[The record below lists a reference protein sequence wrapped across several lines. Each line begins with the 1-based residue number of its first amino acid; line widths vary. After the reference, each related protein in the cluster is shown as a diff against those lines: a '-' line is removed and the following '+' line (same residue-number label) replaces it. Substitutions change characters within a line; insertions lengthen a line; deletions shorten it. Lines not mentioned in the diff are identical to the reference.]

1 MVHNDGANQGSGS
14 AQRMFGSQAG
24 VYATSQVHVRDD
36 SLEVLQ
42 RLAAQPD
49 SKPYGWAA
57 DLGTGAGF
65 TAFAMTQ
72 CSDRVV
78 ATDPTSP
85 MLEQARRLGNERG
98 LENLC
103 LSRNV
108 AESLPFASASLDLVT
123 SRKAGH
129 HFSDLNLAFD
139 EVRRVLK
146 TGGVF
151 VMADSVCPEDDD
163 VDRWM
168 NDIELRRDF
177 SHVRNRKIS
186 EINGMLAARGLD
198 VQAQEGARIFLKFN
212 EWVPGPWFRNQ
223 KRTTCGMI
231 SLQRPPGLGRPFR
244 SSPLG
249 MTSTSHGPAWCSG
262 PSRSSCS

>member
-1 MVHNDGANQGSGS
+1 MVQNDGNTTGSGN
-14 AQRMFGSQAG
+14 AQRMFGPQAG

-36 SLEVLQ
+36 SLDVLQ
-42 RLAAQPD
+42 KLAARSD
-49 SKPYGWAA
+49 DKAYGWAA

-72 CSDRVV
+72 LSDRVV
-78 ATDPTSP
+78 ATDPTRP
-85 MLEQARRLGNERG
+85 MLEQTRRLGQERG
-98 LENLC
+98 LENLG

-108 AESLPFASASLDLVT
+108 AESLPFAGDSLDLVT
-123 SRKAGH
+123 SRVAGH
-129 HFSDLNLAFD
+129 HFSDLNRAFD

-151 VMADSVCPEDDD
+151 VMADSVCPEDDE

-186 EINGMLAARGLD
+186 EINAMLADRGLKVERKED
-198 VQAQEGARIFLKFN
+198 ARIFLRFN
-212 EWVPGPWFRNQ
+212 EWVARTVVPEPEATALRNDFLQAPAGAREAFQIQPSNGDIDFSWPCLVFRAV
-223 KRTTCGMI
+223 KV
-231 SLQRPPGLGRPFR
+231 
-244 SSPLG
+244 
-249 MTSTSHGPAWCSG
+249 
-262 PSRSSCS
+262 

>member
-1 MVHNDGANQGSGS
+1 MVQNDGATQGSGS
-14 AQRMFGSQAG
+14 AQRMFGPQAG

-98 LENLC
+98 LKNLC

-186 EINGMLAARGLD
+186 EINGMLAVRGLE

-212 EWVPGPWFRNQ
+212 EWVARTVAPEPEATNLRNDFLEAPAGAREAFQIEPSGDDIDFSWPCLVFRAV
-223 KRTTCGMI
+223 KV
-231 SLQRPPGLGRPFR
+231 
-244 SSPLG
+244 
-249 MTSTSHGPAWCSG
+249 
-262 PSRSSCS
+262 

>member
-1 MVHNDGANQGSGS
+1 MVQNDGVTQGSGS
-14 AQRMFGSQAG
+14 AQRMFGPQAG

-98 LENLC
+98 LENLR

-168 NDIELRRDF
+168 NAIELRRDF

-186 EINGMLAARGLD
+186 EISGMLAVRGLE

-212 EWVPGPWFRNQ
+212 EWVARTVAPEPEATNLRNDFLEAPAGAREAFQIKPSGDDIDFSWPCLVFRAI
-223 KRTTCGMI
+223 K
-231 SLQRPPGLGRPFR
+231 
-244 SSPLG
+244 
-249 MTSTSHGPAWCSG
+249 A
-262 PSRSSCS
+262 

>member
-1 MVHNDGANQGSGS
+1 MVQNDGVTQGSGS
-14 AQRMFGSQAG
+14 AQRMFGPQAG
-24 VYATSQVHVRDD
+24 VYAASQVHVRDD

-57 DLGTGAGF
+57 DQGTGAGF

-85 MLEQARRLGNERG
+85 MLEQARHLGNERG
-98 LENLC
+98 LENLR

-108 AESLPFASASLDLVT
+108 AESLPFASASLNLVT
-123 SRKAGH
+123 IRKAGH

-163 VDRWM
+163 VDHWM

-186 EINGMLAARGLD
+186 EINGMLAVRGLE

-212 EWVPGPWFRNQ
+212 EWVARTVAPEPEATNLRNDFLDAPAGAREAFQ
-223 KRTTCGMI
+223 IEPSGDDI
-231 SLQRPPGLGRPFR
+231 DFSWPGLLFR
-244 SSPLG
+244 
-249 MTSTSHGPAWCSG
+249 AVKI
-262 PSRSSCS
+262 

>member
-14 AQRMFGSQAG
+14 AQRMFGPQAG

-36 SLEVLQ
+36 SLNVLQ

-78 ATDPTSP
+78 ATDPTRP
-85 MLEQARRLGNERG
+85 MLEQARRLGQERG
-98 LENLC
+98 LENLR

-108 AESLPFASASLDLVT
+108 AESLPFASDCLDLVT
-123 SRKAGH
+123 SRVAGH

-146 TGGVF
+146 PGGVF
-151 VMADSVCPEDDD
+151 VMADSVCPEDDV

-212 EWVPGPWFRNQ
+212 EWVARTVVPEPEATNLRNDFLAASAGAREAFQIEPSGDDIDFSWPCLVFRAV
-223 KRTTCGMI
+223 K
-231 SLQRPPGLGRPFR
+231 
-244 SSPLG
+244 
-249 MTSTSHGPAWCSG
+249 A
-262 PSRSSCS
+262 